1 MSQWSLRMSQT
12 NDQAASQSL
21 EPKDGSEDQL
31 LDDDL
36 NLDEVNTQRSNSV
49 SPKKIQRPTAACR
62 NVQFLL
68 DTTEKNKE
76 NEEEDDDGDHKVFED
91 ELPDAKPPPRTTNRK
106 RKATTSTENFVRINM
121 KRKRFAP
128 KGGSSSKKF
137 LRSKKRRLN

>member
-1 MSQWSLRMSQT
+1 MSET
-12 NDQAASQSL
+12 DGPAASQSQ
-21 EPKDGSEDQL
+21 EPKGGSGDQL
-31 LDDDL
+31 LEDDL

-62 NVQFLL
+62 NVQSLL
-68 DTTEKNKE
+68 DTFEKNKE
-76 NEEEDDDGDHKVFED
+76 NEDEGNDANYKVFED

-106 RKATTSTENFVRINM
+106 RKATTGTENFVRINM

-128 KGGSSSKKF
+128 KGGSNSKKF